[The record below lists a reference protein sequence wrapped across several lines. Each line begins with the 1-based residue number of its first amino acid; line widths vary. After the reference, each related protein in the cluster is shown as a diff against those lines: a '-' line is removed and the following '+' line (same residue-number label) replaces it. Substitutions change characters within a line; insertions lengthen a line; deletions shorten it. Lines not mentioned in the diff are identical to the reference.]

1 MSQWKNDDSAANS
14 VLWGVSGYNV
24 RANTVNQ
31 ANFYDNVSR
40 SAYITDMIIGQ
51 FGVDND
57 EIGVALGNI
66 VHVTAVTQGTGY
78 TGNANTTISG
88 GGGQGAN
95 VTAVAVSGKITSF
108 TIVTA
113 GNTYSSSPTVVVD
126 APAATSFNANTAVT
140 AGPSTGLVTDAN
152 SSITVSSAGS
162 FATGDAIIYRAAA
175 GNTAISGLTSGT
187 TYYVQAANST
197 WLGLSATS
205 GGSRITLTK
214 GLTETG
220 HTLQGITA
228 TAGAAI
234 NGGKNVGIAHAGWN
248 VRKVGTGGRA
258 GRVQYE
264 TLVAMGSMTS
274 DGSDDTI
281 LPDSDIR

>member
-1 MSQWKNDDSAANS
+1 MSQWKSDDSAANS
-14 VLWGVSGYNV
+14 VLWGVSGYKK

-40 SAYITDMIIGQ
+40 GAFITNEIVGQ
-51 FGVDND
+51 FGVDNN
-57 EIGVALGNI
+57 EIGVALGNV
-66 VHVTAVTQGTGY
+66 VHVTAVTNGTGY
-78 TGNANTTISG
+78 MGNANTTISG

-95 VTAVAVSGKITSF
+95 VTAIAASGKITSY
-108 TIVTA
+108 TLVTA
-113 GNTYSSSPTVVVD
+113 GNTYSSSPTITVD
-126 APAATSFNANTAVT
+126 APYAAPFNANSAVT
-140 AGPSTGLVTDAN
+140 AGPSTGLSTDAN
-152 SSITVSSAGS
+152 SSISLASAAS
-162 FATGDAIIYRAAA
+162 YAAGDAIIYRVAA
-175 GNTAISGLTSGT
+175 GNTALTGLTSGS
-187 TYYVQAANST
+187 TYYIQAANTSWVSLT
-197 WLGLSATS
+197 SAV
-205 GGSRITLTK
+205 GGTRITLTK

-220 HTLQGITA
+220 HTLQGVTA

-281 LPDSDIR
+281 LPDA

>member
-1 MSQWKNDDSAANS
+1 MAQWSNVDDTSNS
-14 VLWGVSGYNV
+14 VLWGVSGYNL
-24 RANTVNQ
+24 RANTINRDL
-31 ANFYDNVSR
+31 FYDNVSR
-40 SAYITDMIIGQ
+40 SAFITDMIIGQ
-51 FGVDND
+51 FGVDTT
-57 EIGVALGNI
+57 EIGVAAGNV
-66 VHVTAVTQGTGY
+66 VHVTAVTNGTGY
-78 TGNANTTISG
+78 TANANTTITGSG
-88 GGGQGAN
+88 GSGAN
-95 VTAVAVSGKITSF
+95 VTAVAASGKITSY
-108 TIVTA
+108 TVVTR
-113 GNTYSSSPTVVVD
+113 GGSYTSNPTVTVD
-126 APAATSFNANTAVT
+126 APVATSFNANTAVT

-162 FATGDAIIYRAAA
+162 FATGDAIIYRVAA

-214 GLTETG
+214 GVTETG

-228 TAGAAI
+228 TAAAVVG
-234 NGGKNVGIAHAGWN
+234 GGKNNGIAHAGWN

-264 TLVAMGSMTS
+264 TLVAMGSMTG
-274 DGSDDTI
+274 DGEDVI
-281 LPDSDIR
+281 LPDA